1 MQIERGQVAVVIGG
15 ASGLGLALAERFAI
29 RGMSL
34 VLGDVDTDPL
44 AEAVARFEAD
54 DVPVLGAPTDVRDA
68 AQVDALA
75 AATLERFGRVDLVVN
90 AAGVATFSGATW
102 QVPLE
107 DWRWVLSV
115 NLDGVVHGIRSF
127 VPHLVAQGSGHV
139 VNVASMAG
147 VTTGPG
153 LAPYLVSKHGVV
165 ALSQGLRDELA
176 ELAPG
181 VGVTTV
187 CPGTM
192 ATQIHQAER
201 NRPAELQRP
210 PSEHDGVPLAGFRP
224 WARGMS
230 NAEIIPAAE
239 AAPVVV
245 AAIEADEEFAFPNG
259 APGEVLAWHQRVE
272 QALPKE

>member
-1 MQIERGQVAVVIGG
+1 MQIERGQIAVVVGG
-15 ASGLGLALAERFAI
+15 ASGLGLGLAEQFAE
-29 RGMSL
+29 RGVSL
-34 VLGDVDTDPL
+34 VLGDVDTGPL
-44 AEAVARFEAD
+44 EVAVARFEEAG
-54 DVPVLGAPTDVRDA
+54 VPVLGVPTDVRVA
-68 AQVDALA
+68 SEVDALA
-75 AATLERFGRVDLVVN
+75 AATLERFGRVDIVVN

-115 NLDGVVHGIRSF
+115 NLDGVMHGIHSF
-127 VPHLVAQGSGHV
+127 VPHLVDQGSGHV

-147 VTTGPG
+147 VSTGPG
-153 LAPYLVSKHGVV
+153 LSPYLVSKHGVV

-192 ATQIHQAER
+192 ATNIHKAER

-210 PSEHDGVPLAGFRP
+210 PTEHDGAPLAGFGP

-230 NAEIIPAAE
+230 DAEIVPVAD
-239 AAPVVV
+239 AAPVVI

-259 APGEVLAWHQRVE
+259 APGEVLAWHQRIDR
-272 QALPKE
+272 ALPEL

>member
-1 MQIERGQVAVVIGG
+1 MQIERGQVAVVVGG
-15 ASGLGLALAERFAI
+15 ASGLGLGLAEQFAE
-29 RGMSL
+29 RGVSL
-34 VLGDVDTDPL
+34 VLGDVDTGPL
-44 AEAVARFEAD
+44 EVAVARFEEAG
-54 DVPVLGAPTDVRDA
+54 VPVLGVPTDVRVA
-68 AQVDALA
+68 SEVDALA
-75 AATLERFGRVDLVVN
+75 AATLERFGRVDIVVN

-115 NLDGVVHGIRSF
+115 NLDGVMHGIHSF
-127 VPHLVAQGSGHV
+127 VPHLVEQGSGHV

-147 VTTGPG
+147 VSTGPG
-153 LAPYLVSKHGVV
+153 LSPYLVSKHGVV

-192 ATQIHQAER
+192 ATNIHKAER

-210 PSEHDGVPLAGFRP
+210 PTEHDGAPLAGFGP

-230 NAEIIPAAE
+230 DAEIVPVAD
-239 AAPVVV
+239 AAPVVI

-259 APGEVLAWHQRVE
+259 APGEVLAWHQRIE
-272 QALPKE
+272 RALPEL

>member
-1 MQIERGQVAVVIGG
+1 MQIERGQVAVVVGG
-15 ASGLGLALAERFAI
+15 ASGLGLGLAEQFAE
-29 RGMSL
+29 RGVSL
-34 VLGDVDTDPL
+34 VLGDVDTGPL
-44 AEAVARFEAD
+44 EVAVARFEEAG
-54 DVPVLGAPTDVRDA
+54 VPVLGVPTDVRVA
-68 AQVDALA
+68 SEVDALA
-75 AATLERFGRVDLVVN
+75 AATLERFGRVDIVVN

-115 NLDGVVHGIRSF
+115 NLDGVMHGIHSF
-127 VPHLVAQGSGHV
+127 VPHLVDQGSGHV

-147 VTTGPG
+147 VSTGPG
-153 LAPYLVSKHGVV
+153 LSPYLVSKHGVV

-192 ATQIHQAER
+192 ATNIHKAER

-210 PSEHDGVPLAGFRP
+210 PTEHDGAPLAGFGP

-230 NAEIIPAAE
+230 DAEIVPVAD
-239 AAPVVV
+239 AAPVVI

-259 APGEVLAWHQRVE
+259 APGEVLAWHQRIE
-272 QALPKE
+272 RALPEL

>member
-1 MQIERGQVAVVIGG
+1 MQIERGQVAVVVGG
-15 ASGLGLALAERFAI
+15 ASGLGLGLAEQFAE
-29 RGMSL
+29 RGVSL
-34 VLGDVDTDPL
+34 VLGDVDTGPL
-44 AEAVARFEAD
+44 EVAVARFEEAG
-54 DVPVLGAPTDVRDA
+54 VPVLGVPTDVRVA
-68 AQVDALA
+68 SEVDALA
-75 AATLERFGRVDLVVN
+75 AATLEHFGRVDIVVN

-115 NLDGVVHGIRSF
+115 NLDGVMHGIHSF
-127 VPHLVAQGSGHV
+127 VPHLVEQGSGHV

-147 VTTGPG
+147 VSTGPG
-153 LAPYLVSKHGVV
+153 LSPYLVSKHGVV

-192 ATQIHQAER
+192 ATNIHKAER

-210 PSEHDGVPLAGFRP
+210 PTEHDGAPLAGFGP

-230 NAEIIPAAE
+230 DAEIVPVAD
-239 AAPVVV
+239 AAPVVI
-245 AAIEADEEFAFPNG
+245 AAIEADEEFTFPNG
-259 APGEVLAWHQRVE
+259 APSEVLAWHQRIE
-272 QALPKE
+272 RALPEL